1 MSPLLRV
8 GKHKY
13 GFHLWRSLRI
23 CTCMDPCPV
32 GPFRPHRNRKENTMS
47 KFYNVTTPVTGNDGK
62 TRFMRVGVAFPQD
75 EGAKSVMKI
84 QLDAFPA
91 NGELVLFAPRT
102 GDNDEGDVTE

>member
-1 MSPLLRV
+1 
-8 GKHKY
+8 
-13 GFHLWRSLRI
+13 
-23 CTCMDPCPV
+23 
-32 GPFRPHRNRKENTMS
+32 MS